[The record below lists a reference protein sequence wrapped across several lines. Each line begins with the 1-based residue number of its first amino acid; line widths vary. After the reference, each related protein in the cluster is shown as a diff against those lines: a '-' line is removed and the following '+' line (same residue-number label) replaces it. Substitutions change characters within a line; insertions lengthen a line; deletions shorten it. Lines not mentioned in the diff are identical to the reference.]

1 MTNKETLLKMPN
13 TARKQMTDDLLDY
26 GQKTNHG
33 LIDAVNNGRD
43 KKITFNSTW
52 SYLAIILIIAF
63 LVCNGWYITLPQDS
77 AIKMPLYITLIIIG
91 LVTLTLVTIMYAPT
105 KSAPDLADKLGAIG
119 DNELRSNV
127 LLAFNLKQYRSVK
140 QILAKHYFDSI
151 KTDYI
156 KYINNEDINNAT
168 KNKIAETVDAINSD
182 LYENIV
188 VPAILDITNGIET
201 DKKTAFPKMA
211 DDDLFR
217 ILPYQ
222 VQSNINQGVKKY
234 KEPNAPAKA

>member
-13 TARKQMTDDLLDY
+13 TARKQMVDDLLDY
-26 GQKTNHG
+26 GQETNHG

-52 SYLAIILIIAF
+52 SYLAIILIIVF
-63 LVCNGWYITLPQDS
+63 LVCSGWYIILSQDS

-127 LLAFNLKQYRSVK
+127 LLAFNLKQYRSVEK
-140 QILAKHYFDSI
+140 NLAKHHFDSV
-151 KTDYI
+151 KTDYVNST
-156 KYINNEDINNAT
+156 Y
-168 KNKIAETVDAINSD
+168 NKFISRLITV
-182 LYENIV
+182 
-188 VPAILDITNGIET
+188 
-201 DKKTAFPKMA
+201 F
-211 DDDLFR
+211 F
-217 ILPYQ
+217 
-222 VQSNINQGVKKY
+222 
-234 KEPNAPAKA
+234 